1 MQLQRLVNE
10 QMKKSKK
17 LQELAFVTGIPYKKS
32 KEIRDLQEKTY
43 NKFLFLKNL
52 NNVWSK

>member
-10 QMKKSKK
+10 QMKRSKK
-17 LQELAFVTGIPYKKS
+17 LQEISFNSGLSYNKS
-32 KEIRDLQEKTY
+32 KEIRELQNREY

-52 NNVWSK
+52 NNAWSK

>member
-1 MQLQRLVNE
+1 MQLQRLINKE
-10 QMKKSKK
+10 MEKSKK

-32 KEIRDLQEKTY
+32 REIRDLQEKTY

-52 NNVWSK
+52 NNAWSK

>member
-10 QMKKSKK
+10 EMKKSKK

-32 KEIRDLQEKTY
+32 KEIRDLQ
-43 NKFLFLKNL
+43 
-52 NNVWSK
+52 

>member
-10 QMKKSKK
+10 QMKRSKK
-17 LQELAFVTGIPYKKS
+17 LQEISFISGLPYNKS
-32 KEIRDLQEKTY
+32 KEIRELQNREY

-52 NNVWSK
+52 NNAWSK

>member
-17 LQELAFVTGIPYKKS
+17 LQEISFISGLPYNKS
-32 KEIRDLQEKTY
+32 KEIRELQDKEYK
-43 NKFLFLKNL
+43 KFLFLKNL
-52 NNVWSK
+52 NNAWSK